1 MPLLMNL
8 HKGTVM
14 TEHMEPKS
22 GSSSYLIVN
31 PAGQQVIAEKQ
42 PEWDTVSEAS
52 WESFPASDPPAW
64 IGRRAAEPPARR
76 TRAVSRRYSD
86 GCRAAW

>member
-64 IGRRAAEPPARR
+64 IGRRSAEPPARR

-86 GCRAAW
+86 RCRAAW

>member
-1 MPLLMNL
+1 MCL

-14 TEHMEPKS
+14 TEHKESKS
-22 GSSSYLIVN
+22 GSSSYAIVN

-42 PEWDTVSEAS
+42 PEWDAVSEAS

-64 IGRRAAEPPARR
+64 IGRRSTEPPARR
-76 TRAVSRRYSD
+76 TRSR
-86 GCRAAW
+86 

>member
-1 MPLLMNL
+1 MNL

-86 GCRAAW
+86 RCRAAW